1 MITCRKLGHNINIIF
16 FGGDFMKKI
25 ISGLIMGMLIT
36 LSINVFAAG
45 ELLINPNPFPIHVD
59 GQEQNLEAYNINGS
73 TYIKLSDIPKATN
86 NVLEVKFDQE
96 NKRININTQKD
107 TEANISLQNTEG
119 EEKVS
124 EIVEQTPDGLPV
136 QYFDGEPY
144 VNIMREFHNKYGYGS
159 RNGKNFYSVEEKW
172 TSDGSSGNYILKFIE
187 RPGGEFE
194 KLLENMPLEIK
205 GEATTPGYISL
216 DYYINEILPLIQ

>member
-1 MITCRKLGHNINIIF
+1 
-16 FGGDFMKKI
+16 MKKI
-25 ISGLIMGMLIT
+25 ISGLIIGMLIT

-144 VNIMREFHNKYGYGS
+144 VNIMREFYKKYG
-159 RNGKNFYSVEEKW
+159 NVNNEKFYNIEEKW
-172 TSDGSSGNYILKFIE
+172 IPEGKSENYRLKLYTEHPSGSTK
-187 RPGGEFE
+187 PPTV
-194 KLLENMPLEIK
+194 LLENIPLEIK
-205 GEATTPGYISL
+205 GEIKTPSYVSL
-216 DYYINEILPLIQ
+216 DYYVNTILPLIQ